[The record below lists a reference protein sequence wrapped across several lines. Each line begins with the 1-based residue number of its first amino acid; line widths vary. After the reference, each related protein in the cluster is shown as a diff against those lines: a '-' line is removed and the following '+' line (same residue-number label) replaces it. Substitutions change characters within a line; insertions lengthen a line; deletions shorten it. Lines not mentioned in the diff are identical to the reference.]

1 MNKDFNP
8 GADPE
13 EVSNEEGLFVEI
25 LAFFTQLD

>member
-13 EVSNEEGLFVEI
+13 EVRIEEGLFVEI
-25 LAFFTQLD
+25 LAFFSQLD